1 MELSGEEQNQRIQ
14 EFLNREFNWKFT
26 AGECNFLIQLLAFLV
41 QENPPFVAN
50 AQGEKE
56 PLNYQSIRSIVL
68 LNEKLSA
75 QLHRFAQE
83 ASVMIGEMKSASERV
98 Q

>member
-1 MELSGEEQNQRIQ
+1 MDINQEDHNRRVQ
-14 EFLNREFNWKFT
+14 TFLASEFEWQFS
-26 AGECNFLIQLLAFLV
+26 AGECNFLLQLMAYV
-41 QENPPFVAN
+41 VETNPPFVPN
-50 AQGEKE
+50 PKGERE

-75 QLHRFAQE
+75 QLHRYAEE
-83 ASVMIGEMKSASERV
+83 ASVMIGQMPPASEKV